1 MLQLY
6 PDNAAQRLEFD
17 KIRQLL
23 LDKCTTDDARQRVA
37 NLRSQS
43 NFARIEKALLQTKE
57 LVQTFNLGIGD
68 YFPATTIKNLE
79 RELKLLT
86 LSQASLQIADLIS
99 LRKLCYNIQ
108 AVFRWFKGKAELYPN
123 LFALLSNTAFE
134 PAILDLIAAVLDE
147 HNHLRDDASDNLKQ
161 IRIGLADK
169 RRQLRQVFEA
179 NVRKLSKQG
188 YLADIGESFLNNRRC
203 VAVFAEQKRIVKG
216 IIHGESESGKT
227 VFIEPE
233 NTVLL
238 NNDITLLEL
247 EEQKEIL
254 QILRALTAKLS
265 VFHPVLDQYY
275 RLCGIFDFIYAK
287 AFLAKDM
294 DAQMPAISRHPG
306 TLLVQAYHPL
316 LYLKNKKEHKSI
328 VPLNVQLDRKE
339 RILVISGP
347 NAGGKTVAMK
357 TIGLLQLMIQA
368 GLLIPADGRSEV
380 GIFQQVMVHIGDTQS
395 IENELST
402 YSAHLKDM
410 NEFLRFSNGKTLFF
424 IDELGSGSDP
434 YLGGSFA
441 EAIVEGLAQKQ
452 AYGVI
457 TTHYLNLKIMAG
469 KTKGMQN
476 AAMLFDEEKLLP
488 LFQLVSGK
496 PGSSYTFAIAQ
507 RSGLPGNVIDRARQL
522 TDSGH
527 IRLDKLLLEVEQQAV
542 YNDKIAK
549 DLERQ
554 LVESHKSKIQYD
566 LLMQKE
572 QHRQQVETLKLQNA
586 IKQEELQYLRDTER
600 KFKQLVQEWKKTD
613 NKQAVIRSAE
623 KLLFKKKQMQQN
635 AAAAQKADKQ
645 YEILKRTPVVGDLVL
660 NRTNHQAGR
669 LEQINGQK
677 GTVRIGKLPF
687 TITLE
692 EWVAA
697 VEKHP
702 KTENNGSSSN

>member
-6 PDNAAQRLEFD
+6 PGNAAQRLEFD

-23 LDKCTTDDARQRVA
+23 LDKCTTDDARQRAA
-37 NLRSQS
+37 NLRCQS
-43 NFARIEKALLQTKE
+43 NIAWIEKALLQTKE
-57 LVQTFNLGIGD
+57 LFQTFNLGVGD
-68 YFPATTIKNLE
+68 YFPGTTIKNLE

-86 LSQASLQIADLIS
+86 LPYASLQIADLVS
-99 LRKLCYNIQ
+99 LRKLCHNIQ
-108 AVFRWFKGKAELYPN
+108 TLFRWFKGKTELYPN
-123 LFALLSNTAFE
+123 LFALLSDTAFE
-134 PAILDLIAAVLDE
+134 PAILDLMATVIDE
-147 HNHLRDDASDNLKQ
+147 HNHLRDDASDHLKQ
-161 IRIGLADK
+161 IRMALSDK
-169 RRQLRQVFEA
+169 RRQLRQVFDA
-179 NVRKLSKQG
+179 NVRKLGKQG

-203 VAVFAEQKRIVKG
+203 VAVLAEQKRIVKG
-216 IIHGESESGKT
+216 IIHGESDSGKT

-247 EEQKEIL
+247 DEQKEIL
-254 QILRALTAKLS
+254 QVLRALTAKLS
-265 VFHPVLDQYY
+265 VYHPVLQQYY
-275 RLCGIFDFIYAK
+275 RLCGIYDFIYAK
-287 AFLAKDM
+287 ALLARDM
-294 DAQMPAISRHPG
+294 DAQMPAISPHPG
-306 TLLVQAYHPL
+306 TKLIQACHPL
-316 LYLKNKKEHKSI
+316 LFLKNRKEAKNI
-328 VPLNVQLDRKE
+328 VPLNVQLDREE

-380 GIFQQVMVHIGDTQS
+380 GIFKQVMVHIGDTQS

-410 NEFLRFSNGKTLFF
+410 NEFLRFANGKALFF

-488 LFQLVSGK
+488 LFQLVTGK

-507 RSGLPGNVIDRARQL
+507 RSGLPEKVIDRARQL

-527 IRLDKLLLEVEQQAV
+527 LRLDKLLLEVEQQAV
-542 YNDKIAK
+542 YNEKTAK
-549 DLERQ
+549 ELERQ
-554 LVESHKSKIQYD
+554 LAESRKSKAQYD

-572 QHRQQVETLKLQNA
+572 QHRQQVETLKLQNK

-645 YEILKRTPVVGDLVL
+645 YKTLKRAPVIGDLVL
-660 NRTNHQAGR
+660 NKTNHQAGR

-677 GTVRIGKLPF
+677 GVVRIGKLPF
-687 TITLE
+687 TIALE
-692 EWVAA
+692 EWVVAL
-697 VEKHP
+697 EKHP
-702 KTENNGSSSN
+702 NPGK

>member
-6 PDNAAQRLEFD
+6 PENAPQRLEFE
-17 KIRQLL
+17 KVRQLL
-23 LDKCTTDDARQRVA
+23 LDKCTTDDARQRVSR
-37 NLRSQS
+37 LRCQS
-43 NFARIEKALLQTKE
+43 NIAWIEKALLQTKE
-57 LVQTFNLGIGD
+57 LLQSFNLGIGD

-79 RELKLLT
+79 RELKLLS
-86 LSQASLQIADLIS
+86 LEQACLQIADLVS
-99 LRKLCYNIQ
+99 LRKLYQNIQ
-108 AVFRWFKGKAELYPN
+108 ALFRWFKGKSELYPS
-123 LFALLSNTAFE
+123 LFALLSNTNLE
-134 PAILDLIAAVLDE
+134 PAIPELIATVIDD
-147 HNHLRDDASDNLKQ
+147 HNHLRDDASDELMR
-161 IRIGLADK
+161 IRKDLTDK
-169 RRQLRQVFEA
+169 RRQLRQVFDA
-179 NVRKLSKQG
+179 NVRKLAKQG

-233 NTVLL
+233 NTVML
-238 NNDITLLEL
+238 NNEVTLLVL
-247 EEQKEIL
+247 DEQKEIF
-254 QILRALTAKLS
+254 QILRKLTAQLS
-265 VFHPVLDQYY
+265 VYEPVLQQYY

-287 AFLAKDM
+287 ALLAKDM
-294 DAQMPAISRHPG
+294 EAQMPAVSPHPG
-306 TLLVQAYHPL
+306 TALIQAYHPL
-316 LYLKNKKEHKSI
+316 LLLKNKKEGKSI
-328 VPLNVQLDRKE
+328 VPLNVRLDSKE

-380 GIFQQVMVHIGDTQS
+380 GIFKQIMVHIGDTQS

-410 NEFLRFSNGKTLFF
+410 NAFLRFANGKTLFF

-457 TTHYLNLKIMAG
+457 TTHYLNLKVMAG

-507 RSGLPGNVIDRARQL
+507 RSGLPEKVIERARQL

-527 IRLDKLLLEVEQQAV
+527 LRLDKLLLEVEQQAV
-542 YNDKIAK
+542 YNEKIAK

-554 LVESHKSKIQYD
+554 LAESRKSKAQYD
-566 LLMQKE
+566 QLMQKE
-572 QHRQQVETLKLQNA
+572 QHRQQVETLKLQNK

-623 KLLFKKKQMQQN
+623 KLLFKKKAMQQN
-635 AAAAQKADKQ
+635 AAAAQKADKH
-645 YEILKRTPVVGDLVL
+645 YKTLKRAPIAGDLVL
-660 NRTNHQAGR
+660 NKTNHQAGI
-669 LEQINGQK
+669 LEQINGSK
-677 GTVRIGKLPF
+677 GIVRIGKLPF
-687 TITLE
+687 TVALE
-692 EWVAA
+692 EWMPA

-702 KTENNGSSSN
+702 KPEK